1 MLRCSSRIFVPIK
14 ISIIPPMM
22 LAGFEYFAP
31 KKFPIATPAKLNKK
45 VVTPIINIARQIS
58 TIKNAKVTPTA
69 KASML
74 VATASRNIVLVLFL
88 FLFLSLS
95 FSSSKASLIMFAPMR
110 KRSPKAIQ
118 WSIFVIRLSN

>member
-58 TIKNAKVTPTA
+58 TIKNANVTPTA

-74 VATASRNIVLVLFL
+74 VATASRNIVLVL